1 MGADYITN
9 AWYDIREIKNH
20 GDLDFGQKVW
30 ISPFV
35 FADAGM
41 ATRFDSLTDQVPF
54 LYAYIHPSVCSN
66 DVDFLVVYTWE

>member
-54 LYAYIHPSVCSN
+54 L
-66 DVDFLVVYTWE
+66 